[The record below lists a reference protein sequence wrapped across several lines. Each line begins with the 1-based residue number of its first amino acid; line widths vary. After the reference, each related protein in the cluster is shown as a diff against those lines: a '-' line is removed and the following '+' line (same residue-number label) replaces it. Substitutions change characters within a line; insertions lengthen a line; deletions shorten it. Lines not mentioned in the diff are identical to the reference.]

1 MRNLKG
7 FSLTFLFLSL
17 LPLFSSVIL
26 FFFCPWGQ
34 NANSLRG
41 VFGILLASVTLLCY
55 RIVGYCPYIYHGVH
69 CEFDLHSL

>member
-26 FFFCPWGQ
+26 FFSAHGGKMLILSEKYLEFCLPQ
-34 NANSLRG
+34 
-41 VFGILLASVTLLCY
+41 
-55 RIVGYCPYIYHGVH
+55 
-69 CEFDLHSL
+69 